1 MLKRLS
7 DTIAIYISKNLESDR
22 DKTEVYSYGLQIFL
36 GTVFEI
42 ISIIIVACLL
52 NTLKSTMVVLVSF
65 ILFRR
70 LIGGT
75 HCTIYRNCFFVSGF
89 SMILLGFIGDQVP
102 FLSKHLF
109 ILLGI
114 AYIFAAIQTIRY
126 IPMGTEK
133 KMIKNKNT
141 RLKIKIQTII
151 LLSFWTISMYLLKD
165 KVLSKYIFSSLLG
178 VIGAFF
184 FSTPSSYKIIN
195 HLEIYLNFLTKGG
208 KKQNV

>member
-7 DTIAIYISKNLESDR
+7 DTIAIYISKNLKSDR
-22 DKTEVYSYGLQIFL
+22 DKIEIYSYGLQIFL
-36 GTVFEI
+36 GTAFEI
-42 ISIIIVACLL
+42 IFIIITAYLL
-52 NTLKSTMVVLVSF
+52 NTLKSTIVVLVSF

-70 LIGGT
+70 LLGGT

-89 SMILLGFIGDQVP
+89 SMLLLGFIGDQVV
-102 FLSKHLF
+102 LSSKYLF
-109 ILLGI
+109 VLLGL
-114 AYIFAAIQTIRY
+114 AYIFSVIQTIRY

-133 KMIKNKNT
+133 KMIKNSNT
-141 RLKIKIQTII
+141 RLKIKIQTIL
-151 LLSFWTISMYLLKD
+151 LLSFWMIIIYLLKD
-165 KVLSKYIFSSLLG
+165 KVSSKYIFSSLLG

-184 FSTPSSYKIIN
+184 FSTPFSYKIIN